1 MLEEPTLDA
10 ARQTLDRSL
19 VAALTASL
27 AHRRRQGQ
35 TQGHTQGQ
43 TPAPDAEALML
54 RDLLQQAPDP
64 HHAAI
69 LKAVSGR
76 LSALSGAAP
85 VACGPVAQV
94 LAADRFGPGA
104 AVETPEAALEQAG
117 RGAHALIDIAAA
129 RPWWGRLLARP
140 DLRVTA
146 ALPDD
151 ADALPRALMVAAAR
165 PGPTGGDRTFW
176 VTDASLPDARIVE
189 AMANLGL
196 SARPLAAGGGLKL
209 FLLAGYVQAEDGR
222 LMQAPGSLKGVIGAA
237 AVF

>member
-19 VAALTASL
+19 VTALTASL
-27 AHRRRQGQ
+27 AHRR
-35 TQGHTQGQ
+35 TQGQ
-43 TPAPDAEALML
+43 TRGQTPSPDAEALML

-64 HHAAI
+64 NHAAI

-76 LSALSGAAP
+76 LSALSGTTP

-94 LAADRFGPGA
+94 LAADRFGPCA

-117 RGAHALIDIAAA
+117 RGARALIDIAAA